1 MCVSPLEASAFP
13 VADLSIHP
21 KIPLIFPPPQTNKGL
36 PTLSMETL
44 PTWIAVVILGLIE
57 GITEFLPISSTGHL
71 LIPQN
76 LGWLP
81 RQSDLFSI
89 VIQSGAVLAVV
100 AVFADRVK
108 SLATSLSNPDTR
120 SYLAKL
126 TTAFVITAVGGVL
139 IKKLEIGLPE
149 TVAPVAWATFI
160 GAFVIFG
167 IEAWR
172 KNHEGEETIG
182 WRVAIAVGLAQ
193 ILAAVFPGTSRSG
206 ASILIAMALG
216 AARPGAT
223 EFSFLVGVPTLMAA
237 GAYQT
242 FNVIQEGGGAKED
255 WAMLALGTMVSAI
268 SAFLVVRWLVRFV
281 QSHTFN
287 GFAWYRL
294 VMGTALLVWVAVEGE
309 AVNQL
314 AD

>member
-1 MCVSPLEASAFP
+1 M
-13 VADLSIHP
+13 D
-21 KIPLIFPPPQTNKGL
+21 
-36 PTLSMETL
+36 TL
-44 PTWIAVVILGLIE
+44 PSWLVVILLGLIE

-89 VIQSGAVLAVV
+89 LIQSGAVLAVLV
-100 AVFADRVK
+100 AFSGRVRQ
-108 SLATSLSNPDTR
+108 LATTLGDPATR

-126 TTAFVITAVGGVL
+126 AAAFGITAVGGVAIEL
-139 IKKLEIGLPE
+139 LDIGLPE
-149 TVAPVAWATFI
+149 SIAPVAWATFL

-172 KNHEGEETIG
+172 KNHPGDEEIA
-182 WRVAIAVGLAQ
+182 WKVAIAVGLAQ
-193 ILAAVFPGTSRSG
+193 ILAAAFPGTSRSG
-206 ASILIAMALG
+206 ASILIAMAIG
-216 AARPGAT
+216 AARPAAT

-237 GAYQT
+237 GAFKALT
-242 FNVIQEGGGAKED
+242 VIADGQAESENWG
-255 WAMLALGTMVSAI
+255 LIALGTLVSGI
-268 SAFLVVRWLVRFV
+268 SAFMVVRWLIRFV

-294 VMGTALLVWVAVEGE
+294 ALGIALFVAMAMRDGE
-309 AVNQL
+309 
-314 AD
+314 

>member
-1 MCVSPLEASAFP
+1 
-13 VADLSIHP
+13 
-21 KIPLIFPPPQTNKGL
+21 
-36 PTLSMETL
+36 MENL
-44 PTWIAVVILGLIE
+44 PTWISIILLGLIE
-57 GITEFLPISSTGHL
+57 GVTEFLPISSTGHL

-89 VIQSGAVLAVV
+89 VIQSGAVIAVI
-100 AVFADRVK
+100 AVFTDRIRQ
-108 SLATSLSNPDTR
+108 LATTLRERETQ

-126 TTAFVITAVGGVL
+126 AVAFFVTSVGGLL
-139 IKKLEIGLPE
+139 IKKLGIGLPE
-149 TVAPVAWATFI
+149 SVTPVAWATLI

-167 IEAWR
+167 VEFWR
-172 KNHEGEETIG
+172 KNHAGVPDVS
-182 WRVAIAVGLAQ
+182 WRIAVAVGLAQ

-216 AARPGAT
+216 AARPAAT
-223 EFSFLVGVPTLMAA
+223 EFSFLLGVPTLLAA
-237 GAYQT
+237 GAFQT
-242 FNVIQEGGGAKED
+242 FSVIQEGKTGGEH
-255 WAMLALGTMVSAI
+255 WSMIALGTLVSAI
-268 SAFLVVRWLVRFV
+268 SAFIVVKWLIHFV

-294 VMGTALLVWVAVEGE
+294 ILGAALLTYVAMQVGAE
-309 AVNQL
+309 AGL